1 MNYVSTRGETRSH
14 QFEEVVLAGSAP
26 DGGLFRPV
34 EIPTVSL
41 KGPFQGHEFYLA
53 MALEAFGASDTSEL
67 AADAVAE
74 FHHPDIAPLT
84 DVGDRKLLELY
95 WGPTLSFKDHALQ
108 VLARLIDRY
117 SAGSGSSS
125 TVLVATSGDTGS
137 AAIEAFRGRESVD
150 IIVLY
155 PDGLVTDFQRRQMT
169 TVPDDNVRVVSVRG
183 TFDDCQRMIKE
194 AFTMIDGLVSANS
207 INWGRVAS
215 QVGYYLSTAARIGE
229 FDVTIPTGNFGNA
242 YAAWTARR
250 MGVPIRR
257 ITLANNANHG
267 LVDLH
272 RTGEFPSSD
281 VVPTLAPAMDIQVP
295 SNLERYLD
303 EREPAHFYED
313 FEAGWADDVSI
324 VETIA
329 KVYETT
335 GTVLDPHTA
344 AAWSVASDSDEV
356 PSVVVATAHPAK
368 FESAIERALGFTPD
382 VPEWAVIDD
391 SRVERKLEIEA
402 DVDQL
407 LGIL

>member
-1 MNYVSTRGETRSH
+1 MNYVSTRGEIRTH

-34 EIPTVSL
+34 EIPTVAL
-41 KGPFQGHEFYLA
+41 EGPFQGHEFYLA
-53 MALEAFGASDTSEL
+53 MALEAFGAGDISGL
-67 AADAVAE
+67 VADAVDD

-117 SAGSGSSS
+117 SADSDDGS

-137 AAIEAFRGRESVD
+137 AAIEAFRGRKSVD
-150 IIVLY
+150 IVVLY
-155 PDGLVTDFQRRQMT
+155 PDGLITDFQRRQMT
-169 TVPDDNVRVVSVRG
+169 TVPDDNVKVVSVRG

-194 AFTMIDGLVSANS
+194 AFTAIDGLVSANS
-207 INWGRVAS
+207 INWGRVAA

-229 FDVTIPTGNFGNA
+229 FDVAIPTGNFGNG

-250 MGVPIRR
+250 MGAPIRR

-267 LVDLH
+267 LFDLH
-272 RTGEFPSSD
+272 RTGEFPNSD

-303 EREPAHFYED
+303 ERDPARFFED
-313 FEAGWADDVSI
+313 FEAGWADDESI

-329 KVYETT
+329 KVYENT

-368 FESAIERALGFTPD
+368 FEGAIERALGFTPD

-391 SRVERKLEIEA
+391 SRAERKLEIEA
-402 DVDQL
+402 EVDQL
-407 LGIL
+407 IEIL